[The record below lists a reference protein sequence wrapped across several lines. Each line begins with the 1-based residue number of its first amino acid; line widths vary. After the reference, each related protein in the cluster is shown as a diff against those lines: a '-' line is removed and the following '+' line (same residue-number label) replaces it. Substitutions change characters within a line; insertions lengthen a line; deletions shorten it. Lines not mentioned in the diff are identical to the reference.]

1 MSKPIGYF
9 CAVTPGD
16 GSFLDHLQNKYGSQ
30 LEKLSKVEKLH
41 ILNALVINLI
51 HAEPLQGN
59 AETIR
64 KLQIGIHE
72 RLPIDDHLSLIDAIV
87 NQLKHQSFQR

>member
-9 CAVTPGD
+9 CAVTPG
-16 GSFLDHLQNKYGSQ
+16 SFLSELEKTYGSQ

-51 HAEPLQGN
+51 HAETPPRD
-59 AETIR
+59 AETIQ
-64 KLQIGIHE
+64 KLQTGIHE
-72 RLPIDDHLSLIDAIV
+72 RLPIEEHLSLVDAIV
-87 NQLKHQSFQR
+87 NQLKYQSFQR